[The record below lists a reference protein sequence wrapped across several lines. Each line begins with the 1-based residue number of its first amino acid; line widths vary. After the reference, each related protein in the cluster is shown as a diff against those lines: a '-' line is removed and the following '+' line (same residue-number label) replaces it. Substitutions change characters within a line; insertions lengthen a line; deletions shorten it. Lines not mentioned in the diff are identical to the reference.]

1 MVALAELY
9 TRKQAI
15 EAGVLVDLT
24 PMAEQVAIAIPVAA
38 SYLVW
43 SRLLV
48 PTDEGESYRAA
59 EARLWS
65 TLDELK
71 VTIDALGNQTPIWFR
86 SVLAVSTG
94 RKMYLVKAVCGVED
108 NSLPA
113 ITLMLPEED

>member
-9 TRKQAI
+9 TRQQAI

-24 PMAEQVAIAIPVAA
+24 PMAEQVGIAIPVAA

-48 PTDEGESYRAA
+48 PTDEGESYGEA
-59 EARLWS
+59 EARLWT

-71 VTIDALGNQTPIWFR
+71 GTIDGLRNQTPACFR